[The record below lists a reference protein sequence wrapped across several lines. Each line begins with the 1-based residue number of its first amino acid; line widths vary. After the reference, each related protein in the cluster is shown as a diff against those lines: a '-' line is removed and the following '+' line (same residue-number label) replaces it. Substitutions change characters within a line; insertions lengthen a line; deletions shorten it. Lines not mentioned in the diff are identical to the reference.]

1 MSVAG
6 VVAQVGV
13 DLLVVLHEPLPQ
25 ADGGGVEDRTPDV
38 VEAALIPSQRTL
50 WDDQEPVRGHS
61 RAYFYPLMI
70 ILILDAGPF
79 SCSPSWYSRLGQT
92 SSPARLGSDG
102 DFLEGGK

>member
-13 DLLVVLHEPLPQ
+13 DLLVVLRDPLPQ

-61 RAYFYPLMI
+61 RAY
-70 ILILDAGPF
+70 LIL
-79 SCSPSWYSRLGQT
+79 
-92 SSPARLGSDG
+92 
-102 DFLEGGK
+102 